1 MTKKKLAKFVEQDIS
16 TTKKVI
22 KEMENRKLQKQI
34 LSKLNAL
41 YRRRTNTMALKKRI
55 LNSIYK
61 VP

>member
-22 KEMENRKLQKQI
+22 KELENRKLQKQI
-34 LSKLNAL
+34 LSKQNAL
-41 YRRRTNTMALKKRI
+41 YRRRTNTMALKKQI
-55 LNSIYK
+55 QNSIYK